1 MNIGLHFLFG
11 LIAATIGTISPGLI
25 NMTAAK
31 FSLRDGRV
39 RALWFAFGA
48 ATIVFFQTLVAVLFA
63 RFIDK
68 RADINAILQEI
79 GFFIFAGLSIYFFWT
94 AKKGKKTI
102 KKEEI
107 KIRTKS
113 SRFFLGMLLSILN
126 LFPIP
131 YYVFISITLAS
142 YNYFQFETY
151 YIYSFSMGTAVAAF
165 LIFFGYIVFF
175 KNKSTNNSLISENI
189 NYFIG
194 GITGIVALVTLFKI
208 IFK

>member
-48 ATIVFFQTLVAVLFA
+48 AAIVFFQTLVAVLFA
-63 RFIDK
+63 RFIDQ

-79 GFFIFAGLSIYFFWT
+79 GFVIFTGLSIYFFWT
-94 AKKGKKTI
+94 AKKGKNTK

-142 YNYFQFETY
+142 YDYFHFETY
-151 YIYSFSMGTAVAAF
+151 YIYAFSLGTAIAAF

-175 KNKSTNNSLISENI
+175 KNKSAKTSLISENI

-194 GITGIVALVTLFKI
+194 GITGIVAIVTLFKI
-208 IFK
+208 IFN